1 MEMEECNMLAADCIV
16 ICCCSQCLILQ
27 FIIFV
32 FLKFPAK
39 LIKKTKQYAKKKLI
53 GQRRKEG
60 KMKDGLFQDEVQVEL
75 VTKSCMSM
83 SIELRQAG
91 FGDAQYGVQC
101 CCIQEAEKVLEELSR
116 RGEFAFGSFWGRSLH
131 SGTSSS
137 PSCHLPNGRFD
148 FVECYGLVDMSSFIS
163 AAATC

>member
-39 LIKKTKQYAKKKLI
+39 LVKKTKQYAKKKLI

-60 KMKDGLFQDEVQVEL
+60 KMKDGLFQDEV
-75 VTKSCMSM
+75 
-83 SIELRQAG
+83 
-91 FGDAQYGVQC
+91 
-101 CCIQEAEKVLEELSR
+101 QEAEKVLEELSR

-148 FVECYGLVDMSSFIS
+148 FVECYELVDMSSFIS